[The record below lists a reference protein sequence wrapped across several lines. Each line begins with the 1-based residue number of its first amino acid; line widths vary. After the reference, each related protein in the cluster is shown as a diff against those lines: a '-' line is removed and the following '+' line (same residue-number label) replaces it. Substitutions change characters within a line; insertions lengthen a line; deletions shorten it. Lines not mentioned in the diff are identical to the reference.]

1 MDKQNFEN
9 TVKTFFE
16 GMEKV
21 VSTRTVVGDPQFVGD
36 TTIVPLV
43 DVSFGMGAGVSN
55 KDKKNGTAGGM
66 NGKISPS
73 AVLLIK
79 DGTTRLVNV
88 RDQDVISK
96 AVDLVPDV
104 VNRISSIVKD
114 RGHKDPEVSE
124 AVDKVVKAKPEDFE
138 EKL

>member
-124 AVDKVVKAKPEDFE
+124 AVDKVVKAEPEDFE